1 MKDRRRRACS
11 EFALAV
17 VLISLVVAGCGTSA
31 SAPSASPS
39 APPSATPRGVPLTQ
53 AEAVARVLAQDP
65 RFSGIGPPDA
75 NLIGQSAWYEVTA
88 AVVGWRVTVT
98 IGWGDCQA
106 GCISRHSWVYD
117 VDASGTVTPVEERG
131 DPLADGSGGGPGAGG
146 GVPPV
151 AIPADGG
158 PWIAGLAHAGPACP
172 VERIPPDP
180 ACADR
185 PVAGAGVT
193 IRDTDG
199 RVVSQAVT
207 SPDGTFLAA
216 VPAGGSYVIEAQP
229 VEGLLG
235 TPPPFEVLVG
245 DGAAAWATADLAYDT
260 GIR

>member
-1 MKDRRRRACS
+1 MKDCRRRAGS
-11 EFALAV
+11 GGALAV
-17 VLISLVVAGCGTSA
+17 LLLSLVVAGCSA
-31 SAPSASPS
+31 GAGAPSTSPS
-39 APPSATPRGVPLTQ
+39 PPPSATPRGVPLTQ

-65 RFSGIGPPDA
+65 RFSGIGPADA

-106 GCISRHSWVYD
+106 GCIGRHSWDYD
-117 VDASGTVTPVEERG
+117 VDASGVVTLVEERG
-131 DPLADGSGGGPGAGG
+131 DPLVDGTEGSPGAGG

-158 PWIAGLAHAGPACP
+158 PWIVGLAHAGPVCP

-185 PVAGAGVT
+185 LVVGAGIT

-216 VPAGGSYVIEAQP
+216 VPAGGSYIVEAGP

-235 TPPPFEVLVG
+235 TPGPFEVVVG
-245 DGAAAWATADLAYDT
+245 DGAAAWAGADLAYDT